1 MSGPSVFSLDRTLA
15 QRRQAVANLFDFV
28 VRGGPTDR
36 QRMPSEVIDVGR
48 LRTVHRYQ
56 PVSGAFSAGNP
67 VLLVPPPGAP
77 AACFD
82 LRRGC
87 SLIEHLLKQGRRTY
101 MVDYGPLAC
110 GDQDLGIDFWINEVL
125 PQAVRTASADSGRE
139 PVHLVGWCVGGLLSI
154 GAVAA
159 DQKLRAASVAMVA
172 SPFTVNEDP
181 FFVPLRRAAE
191 LTRGAVAGSLFR
203 ALGGAPD
210 GVVSAVFRA
219 TSPVTYLKRP
229 LTRWRYRWKYRDD
242 RDFPARIEAA
252 DDLMNAMHAYP
263 GRATLQAY
271 HRLGARDELA
281 TGTVRGPDKNIHL
294 ADVDIPVMNVAGS
307 GDGLVTAAAAHHV
320 GGLLPNAP
328 HVRLEVAPGGHLG
341 VLTGRSAAA
350 TTWTM
355 LDEFLAR
362 ADTFPAGKD
371 GAHATSKN
379 GAGAGS
385 TGVS

>member
-1 MSGPSVFSLDRTLA
+1 MSGQSVFSLDRTLA

-28 VRGGPTDR
+28 VRGDLTDR
-36 QRMPSEVIDVGR
+36 QRMPSEVIDAGR
-48 LRTVHRYQ
+48 LRTVHRYR
-56 PVSGAFSAGNP
+56 PVSGAFPAGNP
-67 VLLVPPPGAP
+67 VLLVPPPGAR

-87 SLIEHLLKQGRRTY
+87 SLTEHLLKQGRRTY
-101 MVDYGPLAC
+101 LVDYGPLAC
-110 GDQDLGIDFWINEVL
+110 GDQDLGLEFWINEVL
-125 PQAVRTASADSGRE
+125 PQAVRAASADSGRE

-159 DQKLRAASVAMVA
+159 DQKLRAASVTMVA
-172 SPFTVNEDP
+172 SPFDLSRNP

-191 LTRGAVAGSLFR
+191 LTRGTVTGSLFR
-203 ALGGAPD
+203 ALDGAPAPL
-210 GVVSAVFRA
+210 VSAVFSA
-219 TSPVTYLKRP
+219 TSPVSYLNKP

-242 RDFPARIEAA
+242 RDFPARIEAV
-252 DDLMNAMHAYP
+252 DELMNTMRAFP

-271 HRLGARDELA
+271 HRLGVSNELA
-281 TGTVRGPDKNIHL
+281 AGTVRGPDRDIRL
-294 ADVDIPVMNVAGS
+294 ANVDIPVMSVAGS
-307 GDGLVTAAAAHHV
+307 GDGLVPAAAAHQV

-355 LDEFLAR
+355 LDEFLAK
-362 ADTFPAGKD
+362 ADTHPASKD
-371 GAHATSKN
+371 GAGT
-379 GAGAGS
+379 GS
-385 TGVS
+385 TTETS